1 LKKIIIKLKDR
12 QFSIDDA
19 LLFFVKPLFVIF
31 IYYGMF
37 SRFSGFLGLSGGI
50 TAALASVCL
59 FGIAAIHFLVFKE
72 RPLLSPLASI
82 IMAFFIIVALFPLM
96 SSFIY
101 NMGISHIFRF
111 TSEIVITFLIFIS
124 IYYFIREGIL
134 TPKFFLYSIAILGT
148 IASYELIINVLN
160 TDNLRRV
167 RGLGGLNY
175 IGNTFAVSSVSYIVI
190 LYATDHKSWKKI
202 GLYFGLIVVFMTMI
216 FTGTRAAVISFVA
229 GVMLFQIFG
238 MKSRKFKLYVFLF
251 GLMLMIPI
259 FILASNI
266 DMSLL
271 LGRYSYEELE
281 SMAFIRFNIYYSAV
295 ADMSFIEFI
304 FGRADLSAIDDSLS
318 SELSNRYLNPHNVF
332 LSLIRFNGILSFILF
347 FGIWII
353 LYSIY
358 FKIYFARKDKPQI
371 RVMEATI
378 IIFLTMSFIN
388 VMFSGGK
395 FTRNFYMYI
404 AIGYAVGYYD
414 LIKFIKSPKE
424 YLKLIL

>member
-1 LKKIIIKLKDR
+1 M
-12 QFSIDDA
+12 SIW
-19 LLFFVKPLFVIF
+19 
-31 IYYGMF
+31 
-37 SRFSGFLGLSGGI
+37 
-50 TAALASVCL
+50 
-59 FGIAAIHFLVFKE
+59 IAAIHFLVFKE

-229 GVMLFQIFG
+229 GVILFQIFG

-281 SMAFIRFNIYYSAV
+281 S
-295 ADMSFIEFI
+295 
-304 FGRADLSAIDDSLS
+304 
-318 SELSNRYLNPHNVF
+318 
-332 LSLIRFNGILSFILF
+332 
-347 FGIWII
+347 
-353 LYSIY
+353 
-358 FKIYFARKDKPQI
+358 
-371 RVMEATI
+371 
-378 IIFLTMSFIN
+378 
-388 VMFSGGK
+388 
-395 FTRNFYMYI
+395 
-404 AIGYAVGYYD
+404 
-414 LIKFIKSPKE
+414 
-424 YLKLIL
+424 